1 MELSEGKEKFLNAW
15 GSLAS
20 NWGIN
25 RTMAQVHAL
34 LLISPYSLNAD
45 EIMDELKISRG
56 NANMN
61 IRALMDWNLVF
72 KEIRQGE
79 RKEFFYAEKNIWEVF
94 RQIVTQRKRKELE
107 PIIKLFDEVSSVE
120 EECQESK
127 EFCRVVQELK
137 VMTCQA
143 DSILDK
149 LTRTD
154 PNWVTKCILSAFK

>member
-45 EIMDELKISRG
+45 EIMNELQISRG

-61 IRALMDWNLVF
+61 IRALLDWNLVY

-79 RKEFFYAEKNIWEVF
+79 RKEFFYAEKDMWEVF
-94 RQIVTQRKRKELE
+94 KKIVAQRKKKELE

-120 EECQESK
+120 GECKEST
-127 EFCRVVQELK
+127 EFCRVVKELK

-149 LTRTD
+149 LIRTD
-154 PNWVTKCILSAFK
+154 PNWVAKCFLQVFK